1 MTAAAMTVTANATG
15 DIDVSFPLNGCLR
28 KFGMRR
34 GHAAEDNSENGR
46 KTICN
51 QFRARDGFNALM
63 TGNGEKS
70 FGTRFMPCHRGR
82 QGFDFQATL
91 ADGIKSGPET

>member
-34 GHAAEDNSENGR
+34 GHTAEDNSENGR

-51 QFRARDGFNALM
+51 QFRARDGFNTLM
-63 TGNGEKS
+63 AGDGE
-70 FGTRFMPCHRGR
+70 RDRIVLPLDYADRMPPSPSNIVARR
-82 QGFDFQATL
+82 
-91 ADGIKSGPET
+91 S